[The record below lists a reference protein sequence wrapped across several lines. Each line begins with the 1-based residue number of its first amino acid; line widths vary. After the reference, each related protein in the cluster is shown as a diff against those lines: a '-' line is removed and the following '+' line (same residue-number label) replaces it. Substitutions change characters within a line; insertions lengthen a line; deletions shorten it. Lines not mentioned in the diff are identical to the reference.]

1 MFHYNK
7 LMRMKFLN
15 TLLMAC
21 ALSVM
26 SAQPV
31 YSSSA
36 PEQKETKSVGETLK
50 FKDALVAAY
59 NLTYLS
65 SAQYDVKGGY
75 ESLSAAKREWLPTA
89 GINSSY
95 NNTFKNS
102 RSVNAPT
109 GSSAQSSGTV
119 RDNLHSNSAN
129 VGLSINQNLF
139 AGGRTIA
146 GIRAGEKGVDKAMAA
161 YWKQEASLLF
171 GAIQA
176 YSNVVLKQAIYNVR
190 VANKKVLEEQTT
202 MAQNTHELG
211 ANTISDVAQT
221 ESKLAKARAAVTSA
235 KAEAEAAKAGFEKL
249 TGLSN
254 FSGLEEPSLPLQLP
268 KSKEEAVEWAFQN
281 NNDLRAADAEAEEF
295 KERVKLARADL
306 LPNLDI
312 SAGVSRYLEGTFSS
326 KNYNV
331 IAAQG
336 FSKRSESQFEAGA
349 QLKIPLDFRGSTQA
363 GVRKVK
369 YDAAKK
375 RIDAI
380 NTRRHVIETVTAKWE
395 MMVARKK
402 NIEEAEEQVKA
413 AKVAYDCMKE
423 EFGAGMK
430 TTLHLLMTEQEYFT
444 AQIELLDAQQQNLQA
459 CYELLKDIG
468 TLTAESLD
476 LPVEKFDGENYQER
490 VPVWGMGIE
499 E

>member
-1 MFHYNK
+1 MDK
-7 LMRMKFLN
+7 VIRMKFLN
-15 TLLMAC
+15 TVLMTCVLIVASSKF
-21 ALSVM
+21 A
-26 SAQPV
+26 
-31 YSSSA
+31 YSDEA
-36 PEQKETKSVGETLK
+36 PQNKETQKETQKDIKQVGETIK

-75 ESLSAAKREWLPTA
+75 EALSAAKREWLPTA
-89 GINSSY
+89 GINSNY
-95 NNTFKNS
+95 NNTFKNARS
-102 RSVNAPT
+102 RNTPT
-109 GSSAQSSGTV
+109 QGGTV
-119 RDNLHSNSAN
+119 RDNIHSNSAN
-129 VGLSINQNLF
+129 LGLSVNQNLF
-139 AGGRTIA
+139 AGGKTMA
-146 GIRAGEKGVDKAMAA
+146 GIRVGEKGVDKAIAG

-202 MAQNTHELG
+202 MARNTHELG

-235 KAEAEAAKAGFEKL
+235 RAEEEAAKASFEKL

-254 FSGLEEPSLPLQLP
+254 FSGLEEPSLPLLLP
-268 KSKEEAVEWAFQN
+268 KSREEAVEWAFQN
-281 NNDLRAADAEAEEF
+281 NNDLKVADAEAEEF
-295 KERVKLARADL
+295 KERVKVARADL

-312 SAGVSRYLEGTFSS
+312 SAGVSRHLEGTFSS

-331 IAAQG
+331 TAAQG
-336 FSKRSESQFEAGA
+336 FSKSSSSQFEAGV
-349 QLKIPLDFRGSTQA
+349 QLKIPLDFRGSTQV

-380 NTRRHVIETVTAKWE
+380 NTRRHVTETVTAKWE

-430 TTLHLLMTEQEYFT
+430 TTLHLLMTEQEYFNS
-444 AQIELLDAQQQNLQA
+444 QIELVDAQQQHLQA